1 MNCISKYKLCP
12 ATRRNTRRLLLLC
25 LIFILGFHGITF
37 AEGTRQLEPPGA
49 PSNSVSRLVLSQNF
63 ADNRIPFAL
72 LDCNPD
78 YRLNIHISDHTSE
91 NIYLGFGNMVDY
103 FDASVIFT
111 DVNYRIKDP
120 SGSVLSEF
128 PLRILPQSPVNPGYI
143 NTRIQA
149 EAGPNI
155 NGTNPG
161 GYTPLV
167 LDPKKNGDYV
177 IEFQL
182 PSLPLNALRV
192 FKYIDITVAKANTP
206 IPGRLW
212 SKAWQL
218 GTGSVTAD
226 VNATYSLFYIYT
238 NDSIVTRFDCNGLA
252 GGVWTIYSN
261 EWGCSTNGTWSDR
274 RQSIPGNATVIP
286 QYKIPRPGGI
296 PLDINWLND
305 TLKNTEGRM

>member
-1 MNCISKYKLCP
+1 ME
-12 ATRRNTRRLLLLC
+12 T
-25 LIFILGFHGITF
+25 
-37 AEGTRQLEPPGA
+37 PGA
-49 PSNSVSRLVLSQNF
+49 PSNSVCKLVLSQNF

-128 PLRILPQSPVNPGYI
+128 PLRILPQSPVNHGYI

-161 GYTPLV
+161 RYTPWV
-167 LDPKKNGDYV
+167 LDPTKTGTYLYK
-177 IEFQL
+177 FPP
-182 PSLPLNALRV
+182 PSFPLKAGMLYSKVYYQHQVQHNRSLRL
-192 FKYIDITVAKANTP
+192 FLN
-206 IPGRLW
+206 
-212 SKAWQL
+212 
-218 GTGSVTAD
+218 SVQE
-226 VNATYSLFYIYT
+226 
-238 NDSIVTRFDCNGLA
+238 C
-252 GGVWTIYSN
+252 
-261 EWGCSTNGTWSDR
+261 
-274 RQSIPGNATVIP
+274 
-286 QYKIPRPGGI
+286 
-296 PLDINWLND
+296 
-305 TLKNTEGRM
+305 